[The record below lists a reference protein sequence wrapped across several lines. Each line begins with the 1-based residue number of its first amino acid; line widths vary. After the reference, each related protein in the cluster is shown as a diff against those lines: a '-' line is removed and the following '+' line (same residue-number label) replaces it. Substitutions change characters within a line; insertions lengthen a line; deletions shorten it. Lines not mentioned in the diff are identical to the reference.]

1 MLSLLSAAAVAF
13 GVSILATPYA
23 IRYLRKRNIGQF
35 IQEEVEGHSHKHG
48 TPTMGGVVIV
58 AAVLIGY
65 AISHVS
71 FWSQDDGFGLGARG
85 FKSGGLLVAFAFAGM
100 AAIGF
105 IDDYRK
111 VTRERNL
118 GLGKAAKFGGQL
130 AIAGVFA
137 WWAVNA
143 GVATEIGF
151 TRSLGINLGIAYFI
165 WVLLMLTATANAVNI
180 TDGLDGLVSG
190 SGALVFGAYTIIL
203 YWIFRNEAFY
213 GRFLATEVSALELAI
228 FAAAVF
234 GALLGFLWW
243 NTAPAKIFMG
253 DVGSQSIGGALA
265 ALALISNTD
274 LLLLLL
280 GGLYVMETVTVI
292 IQIISF
298 RGFGRRVFRMT
309 PIHHHFELL
318 GWPEITII
326 VRFWVLAAIGVALAL
341 GVFYGDFVAN
351 GGVGNSLLGM
361 GG

>member
-1 MLSLLSAAAVAF
+1 MLALLSSAAIAF
-13 GVSILATPYA
+13 GISILATPYA
-23 IRYLRKRNIGQF
+23 IRFLRRRSIGQF
-35 IQEEVEGHSHKHG
+35 IQEEVEGHSHKRG

-65 AISHVS
+65 AASHVS
-71 FWSQDDGFGLGARG
+71 FWSQDGGLELDIRG
-85 FKSGGLLVAFAFAGM
+85 FKAGGLLVAFAFVGM
-100 AAIGF
+100 GTIGF
-105 IDDYRK
+105 IDDFRK

-130 AIAGVFA
+130 AIAGIFA
-137 WWAVNA
+137 WWAVEA
-143 GVATEIGF
+143 GVASEIGF
-151 TRSLGINLGIAYFI
+151 TRSLGLNLGIAYFI

-180 TDGLDGLVSG
+180 TDGQDGLVSG

-203 YWIFRNEAFY
+203 FWIFRHPEFY
-213 GRFLATEVSALELAI
+213 DRFLATELSALELAI
-228 FAAAVF
+228 FAAALF

-318 GWPEITII
+318 GWPETTIT
-326 VRFWVLAAIGVALAL
+326 VRFWILAALGVALAL
-341 GVFYGDFVAN
+341 GFFYGDFITN
-351 GGVGNSLLGM
+351 GGVDLAQGVI
-361 GG
+361 

>member
-1 MLSLLSAAAVAF
+1 MLALLSSAAVAF

-23 IRYLRKRNIGQF
+23 IRFLRRRNIGQF
-35 IQEEVEGHSHKHG
+35 IQEEVEGHSHKRG

-65 AISHVS
+65 VVSHIS
-71 FWSQDDGFGLGARG
+71 FWSQESGFGFDVRG
-85 FKSGGLLVAFAFAGM
+85 FKAGGLLVVFAFVGM
-100 AAIGF
+100 GVIGF

-130 AIAGVFA
+130 AIAGIFA
-137 WWAVNA
+137 WWAVEA
-143 GVATEIGF
+143 GVTTGIGF
-151 TRSLGINLGIAYFI
+151 TRSLGINLGIVYFI
-165 WVLLMLTATANAVNI
+165 WVLLMLTAAANAVNI

-203 YWIFRNEAFY
+203 FWIFRNDSFY
-213 GRFLATEVSALELAI
+213 GRFLATELSALELAV
-228 FAAAVF
+228 FAAALF

-292 IQIISF
+292 IQVISF
-298 RGFGRRVFRMT
+298 RAFGKRVFRIA
-309 PIHHHFELL
+309 PVHHHFELV
-318 GWPEITII
+318 GWPETTII
-326 VRFWVLAAIGVALAL
+326 VRFWILAAIGVALAL
-341 GVFYGDFVAN
+341 GFFYGDFITN
-351 GGVGNSLLGM
+351 GGVGLGR
-361 GG
+361 GVL

>member
-1 MLSLLSAAAVAF
+1 MLALLSSAAIAF

-23 IRYLRKRNIGQF
+23 IRFLRRRNIGQF
-35 IQEEVEGHSHKHG
+35 IQEEVEGHSHKRG

-65 AISHVS
+65 VVSHIS
-71 FWSQDDGFGLGARG
+71 FWSQESGFGIDVRG
-85 FKSGGLLVAFAFAGM
+85 FKAGGLLVAFAFVGM
-100 AAIGF
+100 GVIGF

-130 AIAGVFA
+130 TIAGIFA
-137 WWAVNA
+137 WWAVEA
-143 GVATEIGF
+143 GVTTGIGF

-203 YWIFRNEAFY
+203 FWIFRNDSFY
-213 GRFLATEVSALELAI
+213 GRFLANELSALELAI
-228 FAAAVF
+228 FAAAIF

-292 IQIISF
+292 IQVISF
-298 RGFGRRVFRMT
+298 RGFGKRVFRMT
-309 PIHHHFELL
+309 PVHHHFELL
-318 GWPEITII
+318 GWPETTII
-326 VRFWVLAAIGVALAL
+326 VRFWILAAIGVALAL
-341 GVFYGDFVAN
+341 GFFYGDFITN
-351 GGVGNSLLGM
+351 GGVGLGR
-361 GG
+361 GAI

>member
-1 MLSLLSAAAVAF
+1 MLALLSSAAIAF

-23 IRYLRKRNIGQF
+23 IRFLRRRNIGQF
-35 IQEEVEGHSHKHG
+35 IQEEVEGHSHKRG

-65 AISHVS
+65 VVSHIS
-71 FWSQDDGFGLGARG
+71 FWSQESGFGFDVRG
-85 FKSGGLLVAFAFAGM
+85 FKAGGLLVGFAFVGM
-100 AAIGF
+100 GGIGF

-130 AIAGVFA
+130 AIAGIFA
-137 WWAVNA
+137 WWAVEA
-143 GVATEIGF
+143 GVTTGIGF
-151 TRSLGINLGIAYFI
+151 TRSLGINLGIVYFI
-165 WVLLMLTATANAVNI
+165 WVLLMLTAAANAVNI

-203 YWIFRNEAFY
+203 FWIFRNDSFY
-213 GRFLATEVSALELAI
+213 GRFLATELSALELAI
-228 FAAAVF
+228 FAAALF

-292 IQIISF
+292 IQVISF
-298 RGFGRRVFRMT
+298 RAFGKRVFRIA
-309 PIHHHFELL
+309 PVHHHFELV
-318 GWPEITII
+318 GWPETTII
-326 VRFWVLAAIGVALAL
+326 VRFWILAAIGVALAL
-341 GVFYGDFVAN
+341 GFFYGDFITN
-351 GGVGNSLLGM
+351 GGVGLGR
-361 GG
+361 GVL